1 MLGLKVCRLTLGLP
15 AGGSFEGLRLRL
27 RARTAGASDLAV
39 WNAPNSVVAPS
50 LGRNL
55 AACGTRA
62 VCTATVPIPLIRP
75 GEVYEA
81 RRNQLDLR
89 FGKSVRLTSKV
100 RFTGSFDIFNVLN
113 NNAITAVQT
122 TYGAQ
127 WLKPTSVLYARLAQ
141 VSARLDF

>member
-1 MLGLKVCRLTLGLP
+1 MPLP
-15 AGGSFEGLRLRL
+15 YVFSVSVNYQN
-27 RARTAGASDLAV
+27 TTGANDLAI
-39 WNAPNSVVAPS
+39 WNAPNSAVSPT

-55 AACGTRA
+55 AACGTRP

-89 FGKSVRLTSKV
+89 FGKSVRLTPRA
-100 RFTGSFDIFNVLN
+100 RFTGSFDIYNVLN
-113 NNAITAVQT
+113 NNAITAIQT

-127 WLKPTSVLYARLAQ
+127 WLRPTSVLYARLAQ